1 MTSRRL
7 IPPSLLG
14 PAAALFALAATT
26 LGAQTRHEII
36 RGRITT
42 DSGRPVADAVVH
54 AQRAPDRAQKSAQT
68 DAAGLY
74 VIDWPD
80 GTGDY
85 LVSARAAGLP
95 TVTRRITRTGSDTVL
110 VFDALLTNAPR
121 VQRLPPTVTQAQ
133 GQRPSPT
140 RNEDPEVGATTGIA
154 NTYRRSPPDVVGDL
168 AALAALV
175 PGVMSTPG
183 GNSVLGLSPSQ
194 NSVTMNGMA
203 FGGGQIPRDVRTR
216 VNVSAS
222 NYDPA
227 NGWFSGARTNVYVA
241 SSELFSLATAHLTAD
256 APPLQAGDPVA
267 AHLGQRYTNV
277 NGSLGMSGEIL
288 DDRFD
293 YNFGLQGGRRVADVS
308 SLVDANGD
316 LLRHAG
322 VSFDS
327 VSTLLKLLQSAH
339 VPTIAGAPTSSLNDN
354 VVFLGR
360 VDHARYDWATLKP
373 SRTTWGLIG
382 YGSYTHNQAQGISPT
397 GTPAHAGATTQSI
410 GALTGEYSFYLKNDW
425 LGDVRSGV
433 TLQHNSSNPYL
444 QLPDGR
450 VLVTSALDDGTTGVT
465 PLAFGGNSSMHS
477 DTRQVTWESL
487 GELQLFPASFSRHR
501 VKVSADSRL
510 DTYRQD
516 LVGNQLGA
524 FAFNSLADLAS
535 NTPSSFTRTLNAP
548 IRSGGEWNG
557 YAALG
562 DLWRAAPNLQVI
574 YGARLEGNAFTSA
587 PAFNP
592 AVESTFG
599 ARTDAAPSAL
609 HVSPRLG
616 FTLNRPRGAGK
627 PSGSIRGGL
636 GEFRNLLDPTLLAAP
651 SVTTGLPG
659 GLTRITCIGSA
670 VPTPDWSSY
679 EGSMSN
685 IPTGC
690 VGAPVASYSDG
701 APNVQM
707 VSPTFRPQRS
717 WRGNLAWTSTLWG
730 RSVYAIEGISSLN
743 LDQPSVMDLN
753 FSGVQRFATTD
764 EGRPVFANAASIVPT
779 TGVVSSV
786 DARRSS
792 VFGRVSSSVSDL
804 RSYTNQVRLSLRP
817 DLGPFG
823 SVFHDPTVWYVVS
836 DTRAQ
841 QRGFSGSTFGDP
853 SALAWSRGDLD
864 VRQQFT
870 LQTVV
875 WPMGNRPGPG
885 IFFYGHLQS
894 GLPFTPMVGSDV
906 NGDGLAN
913 DRAFIFDPS
922 GMADTALANGIRR
935 LQTSS
940 SKNVRDCIGRQ
951 LGQASSRNSC
961 QGPWTAS
968 LNVNVVL
975 DGRLV
980 SNKFERFQLGLNFT
994 NPLGGLDQL
1003 LHGANN
1009 LKGWGTQAQPD
1020 PVLYDVRGFDP
1031 VASRFKYEVNP
1042 RFGTTSPS
1050 SNTIRAP
1057 FRLTLDLTVDVA
1069 RPLVDQQLDRWLRP
1083 GRSSRSTPR
1092 LTTDQL
1098 MQRVQR
1104 NVPDPFGELLQQTD
1118 SLLLTGAQ
1126 VTRLQTAR
1134 ATYRARIDSLWA
1146 GLAKYLSDLPT
1157 TYDFAEASQ
1166 HMNAVVDQAWELS
1179 RVEVRST
1186 YREILAPEQLAI
1198 LPGWSHQLFYADRP
1212 LHVRLFVQ

>member
-1 MTSRRL
+1 MNKRL
-7 IPPSLLG
+7 SILLLYVA
-14 PAAALFALAATT
+14 PTL

-42 DSGRPVADAVVH
+42 DSGRAVASAVVT

-68 DAAGLY
+68 DASGLY
-74 VIDWPD
+74 SIDWPD
-80 GTGDY
+80 GTGEY
-85 LVSARAAGLP
+85 LVTVRASGLP
-95 TVTRRITRTGSDTVL
+95 TLSRRLTRAGTDTVL

-121 VQRLPPTVTQAQ
+121 VQRLPATVSQA
-133 GQRPSPT
+133 QRPSPT
-140 RNEDPEVGATTGIA
+140 RQDDPDVGATSGFA
-154 NTYRRSPPDVVGDL
+154 NNYRRIAPDLAGDL
-168 AALAALV
+168 TALTALV
-175 PGVMSTPG
+175 PGVMSTPA

-203 FGGGQIPRDVRTR
+203 FGGSQIPRDVRMR

-241 SSELFSLATAHLTAD
+241 SSELFSLATAHLTGD
-256 APPLQAGDPVA
+256 LPQLQSNDPVA
-267 AHLGQRYTNV
+267 SHLGQRYTNL
-277 NGSLGMSGEIL
+277 NGSVGMSGEIL

-293 YNFGLQGGRRVADVS
+293 YNFGLQGGRRSADVS
-308 SLVDANGD
+308 SLVDASGD

-322 VSFDS
+322 VASDS
-327 VSTLLKLLQSAH
+327 VSRLLQLLQSEH
-339 VPTIAGAPTSSLNDN
+339 VPTIAGAPNSSLNDN

-360 VDHARYDWATLKP
+360 IDHARYDWQTLKP

-397 GTPAHAGATTQSI
+397 GTPAHAGTTTQTI
-410 GALTGEYSFYLKNDW
+410 GALTGEYSFYFNNDW

-433 TLQHNSSNPYL
+433 TLQHNSSSPYL

-465 PLAFGGNSSMHS
+465 PLAFGGNTSMHA
-477 DTRQVTWESL
+477 DTRQMTWESL
-487 GELQLFPASFSRHR
+487 AELQLFPASFARHR

-524 FAFNSLADLAS
+524 FAFNSLADVAT
-535 NTPSSFTRTLNAP
+535 NTPASFTRTLNAP
-548 IRSGGEWNG
+548 IRTGGEWNG

-562 DLWRAAPNLQVI
+562 DLWRASQNLQVI

-599 ARTDAAPSAL
+599 ARTDEAPSSL
-609 HVSPRLG
+609 HVSPRVG
-616 FTLNRPRGAGK
+616 FTLNRPGGAGK

-670 VPTPDWSSY
+670 VPVPDWSAY
-679 EGSMSN
+679 ENSMAN
-685 IPTGC
+685 IPTSC
-690 VGAPVASYSDG
+690 TGAPVASFSDA
-701 APNVQM
+701 APNVQL
-707 VSPTFRPQRS
+707 VSPSYRPQRS
-717 WRGNLAWTSTLWG
+717 WRGNLSWTSTLWG
-730 RSVYAIEGISSLN
+730 RSVYAIEGLSSLN
-743 LDQPSVMDLN
+743 LDQPSAIDLN
-753 FSGVQRFATTD
+753 FSGNQRFATSD

-779 TGVVSSV
+779 TGTVSSV
-786 DARRSS
+786 DARQSS
-792 VFGRVSSSVSDL
+792 VFGRVSSSMSDL
-804 RSYTNQVRLSLRP
+804 RSYTDQLRLSLRP
-817 DLGPFG
+817 DLGHVGLFLR
-823 SVFHDPTVWYVVS
+823 DPTVWYVFS

-841 QRGFSGSTFGDP
+841 QRGFSSSTFGDP
-853 SALAWSRGDLD
+853 SARAWSRGDLE
-864 VRQQFT
+864 VRHQFT
-870 LQTVV
+870 LQTIW
-875 WPMGNRPGPG
+875 WPMGTKPGPG

-894 GLPFTPMVGSDV
+894 GLPFTPMVASDV

-922 GMADTALANGIRR
+922 RVADTSVANGIRQ
-935 LQTSS
+935 LQASS
-940 SKNVRDCIGRQ
+940 SKNVRDCIARQ
-951 LGQASSRNSC
+951 LGQAAARNSC

-968 LNVNVVL
+968 LNMNVVL
-975 DGRLV
+975 DGRVV
-980 SNKFERFQLGLNFT
+980 SPKLDRLQFALNLT

-1009 LKGWGTQAQPD
+1009 LKGWGTQASPD
-1020 PVLYDVRGFDP
+1020 PILYDVRGFD
-1031 VASRFKYEVNP
+1031 AAATRFKYEVNP
-1042 RFGTTSPS
+1042 RFGSTSPS

-1057 FRLTLDLTVDVA
+1057 FRLTLDVTMDVA

-1083 GRSSRSTPR
+1083 GRGGRATPK
-1092 LTTDQL
+1092 LTADQL
-1098 MQRVQR
+1098 LQRVQR
-1104 NVPDPFGELLQQTD
+1104 NVPDPYGELLQQTD
-1118 SLLLTGAQ
+1118 SLLLTVDQ
-1126 VTRLQTAR
+1126 VARLQAAR
-1134 ATYRARIDSLWA
+1134 TSYRARIDSLWT
-1146 GLAKYLSDLPT
+1146 GLAQYLASLPT
-1157 TYDFAEASQ
+1157 AYNFDEASK
-1166 HMNAVVDQAWELS
+1166 HMDAVVDQAWELS
-1179 RVEVRST
+1179 RVSVRAT

-1198 LPGWSHQLFYADRP
+1198 LPGWSHQLFYAERP